1 MLECLGYE
9 LLTPETAKD
18 LHAIKDGNKYVV
30 AFAST
35 LDQLP
40 TQANH
45 LTRLHRAIIAA
56 NAAGGFYVTTR
67 GFSRDA
73 EAYAKT
79 APIKLVDGPK
89 LVASITRSMEGM
101 PAPDSYKAMCRQC
114 GDIVTLRLDRAEAIP
129 CTNGHPVAPTI
140 AARLSCRSGAAGR
153 IDQPQLFPAPCFH
166 APRSERAQL
175 EIYRPQEEAAEAERT
190 KGTRRRLRRPRPI
203 RRQRRVRP
211 QAEARS
217 SPFTIKQISSG
228 FAVTRRNPASRF
240 VEVSQAPET
249 QNPP

>member
-1 MLECLGYE
+1 
-9 LLTPETAKD
+9 
-18 LHAIKDGNKYVV
+18 
-30 AFAST
+30 

-45 LTRLHRAIIAA
+45 LTRLHRAIMAA

-79 APIKLVDGPK
+79 APIKLVDGPA
-89 LVASITRSMEGM
+89 LVKSITRSMEGI

-140 AARLSCRSGAAGR
+140 PRTSLAVQVQPGGSTSRSYS
-153 IDQPQLFPAPCFH
+153 P
-166 APRSERAQL
+166 PRVF
-175 EIYRPQEEAAEAERT
+175 
-190 KGTRRRLRRPRPI
+190 TRREVNAHNAKYIARRKKQQKPSTSKEPAADYDG
-203 RRQRRVRP
+203 P
-211 QAEARS
+211 DPFAKS
-217 SPFTIKQISSG
+217 SAG
-228 FAVTRRNPASRF
+228 
-240 VEVSQAPET
+240 
-249 QNPP
+249 